1 MDIFNSLFTVQ
12 SVKIILSFKTGFIV
26 DKSYKLS
33 KYKSVFLE
41 DSVHFNYTQIR
52 HLKEKEF
59 IKIPLNLFFRPFPSF
74 KLEVKKFLHC
84 VKLVGN
90 TPQSL
95 KFNKDSLACLKKKYS

>member
-59 IKIPLNLFFRPFPSF
+59 IKNSTKFIFPPIP
-74 KLEVKKFLHC
+74 
-84 VKLVGN
+84 
-90 TPQSL
+90 
-95 KFNKDSLACLKKKYS
+95 